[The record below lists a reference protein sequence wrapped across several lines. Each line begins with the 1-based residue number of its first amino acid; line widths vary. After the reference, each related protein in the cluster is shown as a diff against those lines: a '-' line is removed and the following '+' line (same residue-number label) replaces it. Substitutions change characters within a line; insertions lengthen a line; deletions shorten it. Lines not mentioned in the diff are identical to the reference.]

1 MTPFDILV
9 LTAANEAQAG
19 GYRAQLA
26 WRQANGLLDRST
38 RALVITDPGGRRVG
52 SLGATLNVLAVLAEG
67 EVLKCGSAKV
77 LKCGRDNVQKS
88 GAASTVASS
97 PTLELSRLFAGKRIL
112 ICHSGGDSR
121 RTPAYAAQGKVF
133 TPVPAAAANGAPLAL
148 FDLILR
154 TVSEL
159 PAPAGGHV
167 LVTSGDVLLTFDHAS
182 VDLSRPGL
190 TGVAYFGPV
199 ERGSRHG
206 VYVPEAFRANP
217 QRTECLPVADFLQ
230 KPSEPEARACGA
242 IDPFGH
248 VAVDTGLV
256 SLDPA
261 TCAKLLEVAGWRPEI
276 NAQRST
282 LNAQRSRMNKEKGLL
297 EEIVDGSCPALD
309 LYEELTMAVTPRFG
323 EARYLERFVAGRGRD
338 ATHGRRMRAFYR
350 AMRAVPFQVNIVPYC
365 DFFHIGSSREL
376 LSGFSGLSRTAQ
388 EYRFANGSG
397 SVIGGRNSEVGGQ
410 KSGVGD
416 AASPAFIFNSLIGCP
431 VRCGRALIEAVHRA
445 PSDLRPSTSDLLA
458 LEGDNI
464 LTGLPPEAK
473 VAVRL
478 AKGVGLVCLPVGKSQ
493 WAAVAYGLDDDFKTP
508 FGGEKPCLFLN
519 RPIETWM
526 ARNGVGDAQL
536 WRGDQKDGLWRAR
549 LWRVGELD
557 DVLAEAVVVGRGD
570 GWTEGARERRHSL
583 AELLPR
589 VNHGRLLAL
598 RQEIRRQVNLLR
610 VAERLLADDALPA
623 ATVCG
628 EIQTSSEAALALRQL
643 ARLLDGDA
651 LAQPLLRARVLRLMA
666 MIQEGAQRSEVG
678 AQRPTRRIKKADW
691 PTSDPQAAAFAA
703 VAEAVAM
710 SFAPADTPRPAAIL
724 HDQVVWVTTPVR
736 IDFAGGWSD
745 TPPICTEQGGAVLN
759 AAVTLNGLYPVQV
772 MAKLNTAGCIRLS
785 SIDLGERKEIRTT
798 AELLDH
804 RDPHDWAALAKAA
817 LILAGVGPTRQNE
830 PLSAWLQALGG
841 GLDLTIFSS
850 LPKGSGM
857 GTSSILGAA
866 VLACLDRVLGVPF
879 NTDRLIRMTSI
890 LEQRM
895 CTGGGWQDQVGGIMP
910 GVKLIRTQPG
920 PDQTVSLRWTVFDMS
935 EGSELKRRCLLYFT
949 GQKRMA
955 RNILQNVV
963 NGYLARDPLVLRT
976 VRDLKA
982 SAAETKEALDAQDLD
997 GFARGIARYWE
1008 LKKQIDPGSTNAP
1021 IEKLLA
1027 SVAADTQAALLPGAG
1042 GGGFILLLA
1051 KSAAA
1056 AARIRRAF
1064 EASPPNT
1071 QARFFDFSVDQQ
1083 GLRVTVL

>member
-9 LTAANEAQAG
+9 LTAANEAQAN

-26 WRQANGLLDRST
+26 WRQANGLLDPAT

-52 SLGATLNVLAVLAEG
+52 SLGATLNVLAVLAEE
-67 EVLKCGSAKV
+67 EVLKCESAKV
-77 LKCGRDNVQKS
+77 RKTENAPTTSVTR
-88 GAASTVASS
+88 
-97 PTLELSRLFAGKRIL
+97 TLELPNFRTSELTRLFEGKRIL

-133 TPVPAAAANGAPLAL
+133 TPVPSVASNGAPLAL

-154 TVSEL
+154 TVQEL
-159 PAPAGGHV
+159 PAPAAGHV

-182 VDLSRPGL
+182 VNFSRPGV

-206 VYVPEAFRANP
+206 VYVPENFRSNP
-217 QRTECLPVADFLQ
+217 LGTECVPVVDFLQ
-230 KPSEPEARACGA
+230 KPSESEARACGA
-242 IDPFGH
+242 VDPFGH

-256 SLDPA
+256 SFDPA
-261 TCAKLLEVAGWRPEI
+261 TCAHLLAVAGWRGGNAERLTP
-276 NAQRST
+276 NAQRRTS
-282 LNAQRSRMNKEKGLL
+282 NAQRATKSGLL
-297 EEIVDGSCPALD
+297 AEIIDGTCPALD
-309 LYEELTMAVTPRFG
+309 LYEELTMSVTPRFD
-323 EARYLERFVAGRGRD
+323 EARFLARFVSGRGRD
-338 ATHGRRMRAFYR
+338 VAHGRRMSAFYR
-350 AMRAVPFQVNIVPYC
+350 AMRSVPFQVNIVPYC
-365 DFFHIGSSREL
+365 EFFHIGSSREL

-397 SVIGGRNSEVGGQ
+397 ACVTSGGETGR
-410 KSGVGD
+410 
-416 AASPAFIFNSLIGCP
+416 AFVFNARIACSLKTGN
-431 VRCGRALIEAVHRA
+431 ALIEAVHA
-445 PSDLRPSTSDLLA
+445 AECPKLE
-458 LEGDNI
+458 LEGENI

-473 VAVRL
+473 VSVRL
-478 AKGVGLVCLPVGKSQ
+478 AKGVGLVCLPIGSSE
-493 WAAVAYGLDDDFKTP
+493 WAVITYGIDDDFKTP
-508 FGGEKPCLFLN
+508 FGGGKPCLFLN
-519 RPIETWM
+519 QPIDSWM
-526 ARNGVGDAQL
+526 ARNGVTESKL
-536 WRGDQKDGLWRAR
+536 WQGDQNDGLWRAR
-549 LWRVGELD
+549 LWRVGALD
-557 DVLAEAVVVGRGD
+557 DVLAEACVVGRGD
-570 GWTEGARERRHSL
+570 GWTDGVRERRDSI

-589 VNHGRLLAL
+589 VNHDRLLAV
-598 RQEIRRQVNLLR
+598 RQEIRRQVNLMR
-610 VAERLLADDALPA
+610 VTERLLADDALPS

-628 EIQTSSEAALALRQL
+628 EIQTPDEAALVLRQF
-643 ARLLDGDA
+643 ALLLEGVA
-651 LAQPLLRARVLRLMA
+651 LDKPLLRARVLRLAA
-666 MIQEGAQRSEVG
+666 MIQNG
-678 AQRPTRRIKKADW
+678 AQRPEIGSRKSDRETRKSDYLTSALRPPIADLRSL
-691 PTSDPQAAAFAA
+691 TSDPQTAAFSA
-703 VAEAVAM
+703 VSEAVAV
-710 SFAPADTPRPAAIL
+710 SFESADQPRPAAIL

-745 TPPICTEQGGAVLN
+745 TPPICTEQGGTVLN
-759 AAVTLNGLYPVQV
+759 AAVTLNGLYPIQV
-772 MAKLNTAGCIRLS
+772 IAKLNTSGCIRLS

-817 LILAGVGPTRQNE
+817 LILAGVGPSRKDE
-830 PLSAWLQALGG
+830 PLGAWLEVLGG

-866 VLACLDRVLGVPF
+866 VIACLDRVFGVPF

-920 PDQTVSLRWTVFDMS
+920 TDQTVALRWTVFDMS
-935 EGSELKRRCLLYFT
+935 ETSELKRRCLLYFT

-963 NGYLARDPLVLRT
+963 NGYLARDPLVLQT
-976 VRDLKA
+976 VRDLKV
-982 SAAETKEALDAQDLD
+982 SAVETKEALDAQDID

-1021 IEKLLA
+1021 IEKLLK
-1027 SVAADTQAALLPGAG
+1027 SVAQETQAALLPGAG
-1042 GGGFILLLA
+1042 GGGFIFMIA
-1051 KSAAA
+1051 KSAPAA
-1056 AARIRRAF
+1056 ERIRRTF
-1064 EASPPNT
+1064 EANPPNEH
-1071 QARFFDFSVDQQ
+1071 ARFFDFGVDQQ
-1083 GLRVTVL
+1083 GLKVTVL

>member
-1 MTPFDILV
+1 MTPFDTLV
-9 LTAANEAQAG
+9 LTAANEAQAQ

-26 WRQANGLLDRST
+26 WRQANGLIPDRT
-38 RALVITDPGGRRVG
+38 QVRVVTDPGGRRVG
-52 SLGATLNVLAVLAEG
+52 SLGATLNVLAELARG
-67 EVLKCGSAKV
+67 AGSQGSEV
-77 LKCGRDNVQKS
+77 REQKEAASGQRS
-88 GAASTVASS
+88 GAPSS
-97 PTLELSRLFAGKRIL
+97 GLRSPFAGRRIL

-133 TPVPAAAANGAPLAL
+133 TPVPAAAPNGAPLAL

-159 PAPAGGHV
+159 PAPAEGHV

-182 VDLSRPGL
+182 VDFSRPGV

-206 VYVPEAFRANP
+206 VYVPEAFRGSP

-230 KPSEPEARACGA
+230 KPSEAEARACGA
-242 IDPFGH
+242 VDPFGH
-248 VAVDTGLV
+248 VAVDTGLL

-261 TCAKLLEVAGWRPEI
+261 TCAKLLEVAGWKPQANAQRSAL

-282 LNAQRSRMNKEKGLL
+282 KKSKIGLL
-297 EEIVDGSCPALD
+297 GEIVGGACPALD
-309 LYEELTMAVTPRFG
+309 LYEELTMALAPRFD
-323 EARYLERFVAGRGRD
+323 EDRFLARFVTARGRD
-338 ATHGRRMRAFYR
+338 ASHARRMRAFYR
-350 AMRAVPFQVNIVPYC
+350 ALRPVRFQVNIVPFC
-365 DFFHIGSSREL
+365 EFFHIGSSREL

-397 SVIGGRNSEVGGQ
+397 AAVRDRRSSAGELAGR
-410 KSGVGD
+410 
-416 AASPAFIFNSLIGCP
+416 AFVFNALIDCP
-431 VRCGRALIEAVHRA
+431 LKTGRALIEGVHRA
-445 PSDLRPSTSDLLA
+445 ATDRRPPSADLLA

-473 VAVRL
+473 VGVRL
-478 AKGVGLVCLPVGKSQ
+478 PEGVGLVCLPVGKRE
-493 WAAVAYGLDDDFKTP
+493 WAAVAYGLDDDFKSP
-508 FGGEKPCLFLN
+508 FGGGRPCLFLN
-519 RPIETWM
+519 RPIEEWM
-526 ARNGVGDAQL
+526 SRNGVAARPL
-536 WRGDQKDGLWRAR
+536 WRGEEKDGLWRAR
-549 LWRVGELD
+549 LWRVGSID
-557 DVLAEAVVVGRGD
+557 DVLAEAVVVAGGG
-570 GWTEGARERRHSL
+570 GWTEGARERRWSL

-589 VNHGRLLAL
+589 VNHARLLAV
-598 RQEIRRQVNLLR
+598 RQEIRRQVNLMG
-610 VAERLLADDALPA
+610 VAARLLADDALPA
-623 ATVCG
+623 AAICE
-628 EIQTSSEAALALRQL
+628 EIRSDEEAAQVQRRLAGLLSGEAL
-643 ARLLDGDA
+643 AR
-651 LAQPLLRARVLRLMA
+651 PLLRARVLRLMA
-666 MIQEGAQRSEVG
+666 LIREAGGQRSEERG
-678 AQRPTRRIKKADW
+678 PKSPDDARLLLP
-691 PTSDPQAAAFAA
+691 DPQAAAFAA
-703 VAEAVAM
+703 VAESVAV
-710 SFAPADTPRPAAIL
+710 SYAPPAAPRPAAIL

-745 TPPICTEQGGAVLN
+745 TPPICTEQGGTVLN

-817 LILAGVGPTRQNE
+817 LILAGVGPSRASE
-830 PLSAWLQALGG
+830 PLGAWLEALGG

-866 VLACLDRVLGVPF
+866 VIACLDRVLGVPF

-895 CTGGGWQDQVGGIMP
+895 STGGGWQDQVGGIMP
-910 GVKLIRTQPG
+910 GVKLIRTLPG
-920 PDQTVSLRWTVFDMS
+920 SDQTVSLRWTVFDMS
-935 EGSELKRRCLLYFT
+935 EGSELRRRCLLYFT

-963 NGYLARDPLVLRT
+963 NGYLARDPQVLRT

-982 SAAETKEALDAQDLD
+982 SALETKEALDAQDID
-997 GFARGIARYWE
+997 GFARCVARYWE
-1008 LKKQIDPGSTNAP
+1008 LKKRIDPGSTNAP
-1021 IEKLLA
+1021 IERLLKK
-1027 SVAADTQAALLPGAG
+1027 VAADTQAALLPGAG
-1042 GGGFILLLA
+1042 GGGFIFLLA
-1051 KSAAA
+1051 KSAEA

-1064 EASPPNT
+1064 EAHPPNAH
-1071 QARFFDFSVDQQ
+1071 ARFFDFSVDGQ
-1083 GLRVTVL
+1083 GLKVTVL

>member
-1 MTPFDILV
+1 MTFDILV
-9 LTAANEAQAG
+9 LTAANEAQAN
-19 GYRAQLA
+19 GYRAQMA
-26 WRQANGLLDRST
+26 WRQANGLLDPAT
-38 RALVITDPGGRRVG
+38 RVLVITDPGGRRVG
-52 SLGATLNVLAVLAEG
+52 SLGATLNVLAVLAAEIG
-67 EVLKCGSAKV
+67 
-77 LKCGRDNVQKS
+77 DQKS
-88 GAASTVASS
+88 EVR
-97 PTLELSRLFAGKRIL
+97 SRREKSDPRPLTSDFQSLFEGKRIL

-133 TPVPAAAANGAPLAL
+133 TPVPTAAANGAPLAL

-154 TVSEL
+154 TVQEL
-159 PAPAGGHV
+159 PAPASGHV

-182 VDLSRPGL
+182 VDFSRPGL

-206 VYVPEAFRANP
+206 VYVPENFRSNP
-217 QRTECLPVADFLQ
+217 VGTECVPVVDFLQ
-230 KPSEPEARACGA
+230 KPSEAEARACGA
-242 IDPFGH
+242 VDPFGH

-256 SLDPA
+256 SFDPA
-261 TCAKLLEVAGWRPEI
+261 TCAKLLEVAGWKGA

-282 LNAQRSRMNKEKGLL
+282 LNVQRSRNKGIANKGLL
-297 EEIVDGSCPALD
+297 AEIIDGTCPALD
-309 LYEELTMAVTPRFG
+309 LYEELTMAVTPRFD
-323 EARYLERFVAGRGRD
+323 EARFLERFVSGRGRD
-338 ATHGRRMRAFYR
+338 AAHGRRMRAFYR
-350 AMRAVPFQVNIVPYC
+350 ALRSVPFQVNIVPYC
-365 DFFHIGSSREL
+365 EFFHIGSSREL

-397 SVIGGRNSEVGGQ
+397 ACVTSGGETGR
-410 KSGVGD
+410 
-416 AASPAFIFNSLIGCP
+416 AFVFNARIACALKTGT
-431 VRCGRALIEAVHRA
+431 ALIEAVHA
-445 PSDLRPSTSDLLA
+445 AACPKLE

-464 LTGLPPEAK
+464 LTGLPPEAH
-473 VAVRL
+473 VAVQL
-478 AKGVGLVCLPVGKSQ
+478 PKGIGLVCLPVGTSE
-493 WAAVAYGLDDDFKTP
+493 WAVVAYGLDDDFKTP
-508 FGGEKPCLFLN
+508 FGGGKPCLFLN
-519 RPIETWM
+519 QPIESWM
-526 ARNGVGDAQL
+526 ARNGVTESKL

-549 LWRVGELD
+549 LWRVGALD
-557 DVLAEAVVVGRGD
+557 DVLAEAVVVACGNGFTD
-570 GWTEGARERRHSL
+570 GVRERRVSI

-589 VNHGRLLAL
+589 VNHGRLLAV

-610 VAERLLADDALPA
+610 VTERLLADDALSS

-628 EIQTSSEAALALRQL
+628 EIQTPDEAALVLRQL
-643 ARLLDGDA
+643 ARLLEGEA
-651 LAQPLLRARVLRLMA
+651 LDKPLLRARVLRLMA
-666 MIQEGAQRSEVG
+666 MIPVG
-678 AQRPTRRIKKADW
+678 AGPCAC
-691 PTSDPQAAAFAA
+691 PDPQSAAFAA
-703 VAEAVAM
+703 VSEAVAV
-710 SFAPADTPRPAAIL
+710 SFEPADKPRPAAIL

-745 TPPICTEQGGAVLN
+745 TPPICTEQGGTVLN
-759 AAVTLNGLYPVQV
+759 AAVTLNGLYPIQV

-785 SIDLGERKEIRTT
+785 SIDLGERKEIRTA

-817 LILAGVGPTRQNE
+817 LILAGVGPSRANE
-830 PLSAWLQALGG
+830 PLGAWLDVLGG

-866 VLACLDRVLGVPF
+866 VIACLDRVLGVPF
-879 NTDRLIRMTSI
+879 NTDRLIRMASI

-920 PDQTVSLRWTVFDMS
+920 PDQTVSLRWTVFNMS

-963 NGYLARDPLVLRT
+963 NGYLGRDPLVLQT
-976 VRDLKA
+976 VRDLKT
-982 SAAETKEALDAQDLD
+982 SAVETKEALDAQDID

-1021 IEKLLA
+1021 IEKLLKA
-1027 SVAADTQAALLPGAG
+1027 VAQETQAALLPGAG
-1042 GGGFILLLA
+1042 GGGFIFLLA
-1051 KSAAA
+1051 KSASSAE
-1056 AARIRRAF
+1056 RIRRTF
-1064 EASPPNT
+1064 EANPPNAH
-1071 QARFFDFSVDQQ
+1071 ARFFDFGVDQQ
-1083 GLRVTVL
+1083 GLKVTVL